1 MAAAPARRAPARKPS
16 PEPRP
21 APVRRA
27 AAAAPA
33 PVRRAAAAAPAP
45 VRRAA
50 AAAPAPAPVR
60 GPGPARKSARPQSRQ
75 SGRAAH
81 PRGAAV
87 LDNLLY
93 GRGWIAIV
101 FVLLAGI
108 VFFNVDL
115 LQMNRD
121 IAAMAD
127 KAGEVKRENSK
138 LRTDIARLG
147 SSERIQR
154 VAAEAGLVLP
164 APGEVR
170 YLYSDP
176 SVDARR
182 AAARIEDGAPPTP
195 AVPSERVVEAP
206 VVTDAAPV
214 APSGLEPAPVEQA
227 PVAPEPVTTT
237 DPAATPL
244 GQ

>member
-1 MAAAPARRAPARKPS
+1 MAAAPARRAPART
-16 PEPRP
+16 P
-21 APVRRA
+21 APGPKPAAVRRA
-27 AAAAPA
+27 AAT
-33 PVRRAAAAAPAP
+33 
-45 VRRAA
+45 
-50 AAAPAPAPVR
+50 APAPAPARAPVR
-60 GPGPARKSARPQSRQ
+60 RPGPGPRATPPRRTQAAR
-75 SGRAAH
+75 RAQ

-87 LDNLLY
+87 LDNLLH

-127 KAGEVKRENSK
+127 NAGELKRENSK

-170 YLYSDP
+170 YLYADP

>member
-33 PVRRAAAAAPAP
+33 P
-45 VRRAA
+45 
-50 AAAPAPAPVR
+50 APVR
-60 GPGPARKSARPQSRQ
+60 GPGPARKSARPKSRQ
-75 SGRAAH
+75 SDRAAH

-147 SSERIQR
+147 SSERIQK
-154 VAAEAGLVLP
+154 VASEAGLVLP